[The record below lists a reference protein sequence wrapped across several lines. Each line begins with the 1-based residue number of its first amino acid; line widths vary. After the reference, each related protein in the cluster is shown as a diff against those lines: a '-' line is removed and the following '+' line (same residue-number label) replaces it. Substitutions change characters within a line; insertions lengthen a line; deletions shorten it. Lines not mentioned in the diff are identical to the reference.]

1 MTEENTA
8 GEQTQ
13 VSQQPGN
20 PPEGFIEIGRYTGLV
35 KKIEEMVTAGR
46 DKDAKMLTL
55 SEKIQRFETDLV
67 EKDAAN
73 RVAVSE
79 RDKRLEET
87 VTAKSQ
93 MELELK
99 RLRALE
105 AKVEVA
111 NEIGHPELLGAI
123 KNLPDLENK
132 DALKLIFEDI
142 AKFADTK
149 AQEREKQ
156 LMAGVTAN
164 TAGVKTN
171 SIGTSPSTEAEWNAH
186 LSKQQ
191 LGTPEYQKGL
201 DDYWSWQM
209 SKQK

>member
-1 MTEENTA
+1 MTEENTT
-8 GEQTQ
+8 GEQPQ
-13 VSQQPGN
+13 GSQQPGN

-35 KKIEEMVTAGR
+35 QKIDTMVKA
-46 DKDAKMLTL
+46 DKNKDATL
-55 SEKIQRFETDLV
+55 LELQQKLQRFEADLI
-67 EKDAAN
+67 EKDATN
-73 RVAVSE
+73 KVAVSE
-79 RDKRLEET
+79 RDRRLEET

-123 KNLPDLENK
+123 KNLPDLENR

-142 AKFADTK
+142 ANFADTK

-171 SIGTSPSTEAEWNAH
+171 SIGVSPSTEAEWNGH
-186 LSKQQ
+186 ISKQQ
-191 LGTPEYQKGL
+191 LGTPEYQQAL
-201 DDYWSWQM
+201 DNYWAWQM